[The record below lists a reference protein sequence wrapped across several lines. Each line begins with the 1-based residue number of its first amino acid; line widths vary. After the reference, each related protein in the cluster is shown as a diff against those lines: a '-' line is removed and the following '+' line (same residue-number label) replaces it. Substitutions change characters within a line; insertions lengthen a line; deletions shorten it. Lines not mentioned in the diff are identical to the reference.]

1 MDGPLQ
7 DIKTIVLKGTGETL
21 VELRV
26 AGCLGA
32 RVGHQVQKILI
43 RYFL

>member
-7 DIKTIVLKGTGETL
+7 DIKTIVFKGTGETL
-21 VELRV
+21 VELRM

-32 RVGHQVQKILI
+32 AVGHPVQKN
-43 RYFL
+43 